1 MALPLEKDSEDSEMA
16 TRAVDVYRWTRDEY
30 EQLAEQGFFPPGKR
44 VELIDGVIYEMSP
57 QKGPHAK
64 GILLVTEA
72 LRSAFPQ
79 GHQIR
84 VQLPLV
90 LDEDSE
96 PEPDFAVVP
105 GSVRDD
111 FPKDHP
117 ETAVL
122 IVEISDSSSFHDRE
136 RKRSLYARSG
146 IPDYWIVD
154 VAGKQLEV
162 YRNPGEGGYQT
173 RLILKAG
180 DTVAPLARSE
190 AVIAVADLLP

>member
-1 MALPLEKDSEDSEMA
+1 MALPLENDSEESEMA
-16 TRAVDVYRWTRDEY
+16 TRAVDLYRWTREEY
-30 EQLAEQGFFPPGKR
+30 YQLADQGFFPPDKR

-57 QKGPHAK
+57 QKSPHAT
-64 GILLVTEA
+64 GILIVTEA
-72 LRSAFPQ
+72 LRAAFPQ

-84 VQLPLV
+84 VQLPLA
-90 LDEDSE
+90 LDDHSE
-96 PEPDFAVVP
+96 PEPDLAVVAGGP
-105 GSVRDD
+105 RDYVE
-111 FPKDHP
+111 DHP

-122 IVEISDSSSFHDRE
+122 IVEVSHRSSFHDRE
-136 RKRSLYARSG
+136 RKRSRYARSA
-146 IPDYWIVD
+146 IPEYWIVD

-180 DTVAPLARSE
+180 DTVSPLASPG

>member
-1 MALPLEKDSEDSEMA
+1 MALPLEESEMA

-30 EQLAEQGFFPPGKR
+30 YQLAEKGIFPPGKR

-57 QKGPHAK
+57 QKSPHAT
-64 GILLVTEA
+64 GISLA
-72 LRSAFPQ
+72 LKALSAAFPQ
-79 GHQIR
+79 GHYVR
-84 VQLPLV
+84 VQLPLA
-90 LDEDSE
+90 LSDDSE
-96 PEPDFAVVP
+96 PEPDLAVVSGDP
-105 GSVRDD
+105 RDHLE
-111 FPKDHP
+111 DHP

-136 RKRSLYARSG
+136 RKRSRYARSD
-146 IPDYWIVD
+146 IPEYWIVD

-180 DTVAPLARSE
+180 DTVAPLASPE